1 MDGSAFVDYY
11 DALQLSQNATAETI
25 QQVHRLLAKR
35 YHPDN
40 QSTGRAE
47 KFAELQEAY
56 ELLSNPERRAAYDV
70 KYDEKR
76 SRLWSIF
83 DQDSA
88 QDGREEDRRII
99 HGILSLLYVS
109 RRRDVRNPGMG
120 PVHLEKILG
129 CPQEHMGFH
138 IWYLKQKGWIETLPN
153 GQLALTVDGVDKLG
167 DEDLALRED
176 RLLPES
182 SLADMETSDSEGKK
196 TLVSE
201 VPAGV
206 NGDA

>member
-40 QSTGRAE
+40 QSTGSAE
-47 KFAELQEAY
+47 KFTELQE
-56 ELLSNPERRAAYDV
+56 AYDV

-88 QDGREEDRRII
+88 QDGREEDQRII

-120 PVHLEKILG
+120 PVHLEKIRG
-129 CPQEHMGFH
+129 CPQEHMGFR

-182 SLADMETSDSEGKK
+182 SLADMETSDSEGEK